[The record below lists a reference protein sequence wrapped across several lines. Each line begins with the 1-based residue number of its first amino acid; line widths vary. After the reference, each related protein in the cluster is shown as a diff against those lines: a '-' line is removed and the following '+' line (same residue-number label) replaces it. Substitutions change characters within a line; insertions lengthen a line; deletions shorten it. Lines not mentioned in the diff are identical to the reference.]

1 MGVVQ
6 NKVALVTGGTSG
18 IGLAAAR
25 RLAAEGAHVFI
36 TGRSQQRLDEAVA
49 QIGSGARGVVSDVS
63 KFDDIDS
70 VVDAISAHGHGLDV
84 VFTNAGGGEFATVAE
99 VTVED
104 YLDTFNRN
112 VGGTL
117 FTVQKVLP
125 LLNPG
130 ASIIL
135 SGSTAA
141 SKGTPAFGLYAASK
155 AAVRSLGRTMAVE
168 LVDRNIRVNVLV
180 PGPVETPGLVG
191 LAPAG
196 GETELLAQMA
206 DGVPMKRVAHPDEIA
221 STVAFLASDA
231 SSFMTGTELVADG
244 GEVGIG

>member
-1 MGVVQ
+1 MGVVEG
-6 NKVALVTGGTSG
+6 KVALVTGGTSG

-25 RLAAEGAHVFI
+25 RLADEGAHVFI

-49 QIGSGARGVVSDVS
+49 QIGSGTTAVVSDVS
-63 KFDDIDS
+63 NFTDIDA
-70 VVDAISAHGHGLDV
+70 VADAIRAYGHGLDV
-84 VFTNAGGGEFATVAE
+84 VFTNAGGGEFGTIEDVTAE
-99 VTVED
+99 N

-117 FTVQKVLP
+117 FTVQKVIP
-125 LLNPG
+125 LLNRG
-130 ASIIL
+130 ASVIL
-135 SGSTAA
+135 AGSTAA

-168 LVDRNIRVNVLV
+168 LADRGIRVNTLV

-196 GETELLAQMA
+196 GESELLAQMA
-206 DGVPMKRVAHPDEIA
+206 ETTVFKRVADATEIA
-221 STVAFLASDA
+221 SAVAFLASDA
-231 SSFMTGTELVADG
+231 SSFMTGSELFVDG
-244 GEVGIG
+244 GEAQV